1 MNRFINRVLLFV
13 IGAAA
18 LIGCTYNEMTDSYGE
33 LDILFDTEDVVL
45 NAGESIEIPFTV
57 TGTEGAAIDLEPPHG
72 QQQTD
77 LQA

>member
-1 MNRFINRVLLFV
+1 MNRFINRVLLYV
-13 IGAAA
+13 IGVAA

-57 TGTEGAAIDLEPPHG
+57 TGTEGAAIDLSPTRTTAE
-72 QQQTD
+72 
-77 LQA
+77 

>member
-57 TGTEGAAIDLEPPHG
+57 T
-72 QQQTD
+72 
-77 LQA
+77 

>member
-33 LDILFDTEDVVL
+33 LDILFDTEDV
-45 NAGESIEIPFTV
+45 
-57 TGTEGAAIDLEPPHG
+57 EPSVVYEKG
-72 QQQTD
+72 GN
-77 LQA
+77 